1 MKILLYTTLLLFFTA
16 GDTDAGQWMLKKAK
30 DNIEIYTRAVP
41 NSPFKEFKATSVID
55 TSFEA
60 LLQELYDA
68 PTYTPMCED
77 GISYRIPDSSQDSRL
92 FYYKQKMPWPIRDRD
107 VITKLT
113 LKEQTEDHILLTI
126 EVAPDVLAPQDKTL
140 RIKELSGSWLLERD
154 RNGIKA
160 TQQIH
165 MNPGG
170 NVPSSITNL
179 LLVKG
184 PYKTFTEL
192 HRKLNNYPS
201 YAKN

>member
-1 MKILLYTTLLLFFTA
+1 MKILLYTTFLLFFSA
-16 GDTDAGQWMLKKAK
+16 SSTDAEEWMLKKAK

-41 NSPFKEFKATSVID
+41 NSPFREFKATSIID
-55 TSFEA
+55 TSFEK

-68 PTYTPMCED
+68 PTYTPMCEE
-77 GISYRIPDSSQDSRL
+77 GISYRIPDSSHNSRL

-113 LKEQTEDHILLTI
+113 LKEQTDNHILLTI
-126 EVAPDVLAPQDKTL
+126 EVAPDIIAPQNKTL

-154 RNGIKA
+154 VNGIKA

-192 HRKLNNYPS
+192 HRKLSTYDS
-201 YAKN
+201 YAEN